1 MDRKGIILLVL
12 GMLLSVTVVNA
23 QRQGNGDFEKRVAEF
38 LERRADRLAD
48 DLGLEGEAKTSFKET
63 YKNFQQELMAVMA
76 ASREQRTELDRK
88 KIDDL
93 TDEEA
98 TQRVKTMFDRKTENI
113 VNLYNRLEIEKKY
126 YNEFAKTMTN
136 KQLLKI
142 FEQGT
147 GFRNQRN
154 SGYRQNNRFGGGQ
167 GFGGQQG
174 GFGGDFDGGFG
185 DN

>member
-1 MDRKGIILLVL
+1 M
-12 GMLLSVTVVNA
+12 
-23 QRQGNGDFEKRVAEF
+23 
-38 LERRADRLAD
+38 
-48 DLGLEGEAKTSFKET
+48 
-63 YKNFQQELMAVMA
+63 
-76 ASREQRTELDRK
+76 
-88 KIDDL
+88 
-93 TDEEA
+93 
-98 TQRVKTMFDRKTENI
+98 
-113 VNLYNRLEIEKKY
+113 NLYNRLEIEKKY

-154 SGYRQNNRFGGGQ
+154 GGYRQNNRFGGGQ